1 MEQDI
6 GERGRGI
13 IMKKKYDQNMPIGEL
28 KQVRDFLPPPEKLAI
43 SERTVK
49 VTLRLSESSLNF
61 FKKQAKK
68 YHTKYQKMV
77 RFLLDKYAEKY
88 SPQR

>member
-1 MEQDI
+1 MAQDT
-6 GERGRGI
+6 GERGGD
-13 IMKKKYDQNMPIGEL
+13 IMKKRIDRDMPIGDL
-28 KQVRDFLPPPEKLAI
+28 KRVGDFLPPPEKLAT
-43 SERTVK
+43 SEHTVK

-77 RFLLDKYAEKY
+77 RFLLDRYAEKY
-88 SPQR
+88 SPQG

>member
-1 MEQDI
+1 
-6 GERGRGI
+6 
-13 IMKKKYDQNMPIGEL
+13 MKKKTDRDMPIGDL
-28 KQVRDFLPPPEKLAI
+28 KRVNDFLPPPDRLAT

-49 VTLRLSESSLNF
+49 VTLRLSESSLHF

-88 SPQR
+88 SLPG

>member
-1 MEQDI
+1 MQDT
-6 GERGRGI
+6 GEKGRGT
-13 IMKKKYDQNMPIGEL
+13 MKKKIDRNMPIGDL
-28 KQVRDFLPPPEKLAI
+28 KRVGDFLPPPEHLAA

-49 VTLRLSESSLNF
+49 VTLRLSESSLIF

-77 RFLLDKYAEKY
+77 RFLLDKYAEKH
-88 SPQR
+88 SLSG

>member
-1 MEQDI
+1 MVQDT
-6 GERGRGI
+6 GERGRGT
-13 IMKKKYDQNMPIGEL
+13 MKRRIDRDMPMGEL
-28 KQVRDFLPPPEKLAI
+28 KRVGDFLPPPEELAV

-49 VTLRLSESSLNF
+49 VTLRLSESSLVF

-77 RFLLDKYAEKY
+77 RFLLDKYAEKH
-88 SPQR
+88 SLSG